1 MMKDIIAGR
10 LLDLPFVLG
19 ELVREKRLMQ
29 DDVDAVLSKPR
40 SAKEQALH
48 PLVYIA
54 SFELQDASNE
64 GQSLNRQVLAN
75 WLSTFSD
82 MPLYHINPLK
92 IKAATV
98 TQVMSFAFAKQH
110 KILAVEVHT
119 DHVVVATAQPF
130 KLDWMDNL
138 HHVLNKRIDLVVADP
153 FDIERFST
161 EFYTLAHSISGAS
174 QGIARG
180 GQQTLEAFMELGE
193 LKDPDAS
200 DKNIVTL
207 VDWLF
212 QYAFDQRASDIHI
225 EPRKEEGYI
234 RFRID
239 GVLHRVYDMP
249 IKPLIAMTSRIKTM
263 GRMNIAEKRKPQ
275 DGRLKTKTP
284 DGQEIDLRLSTIPTA
299 FGEKLVIRIFD
310 PDVLLKGFE
319 ELGLKQQDFD
329 HWKAMTSKPN
339 GIVLVTGP
347 TGSGKT
353 TTLYST
359 LKHLATP
366 EVNVCTIEDP
376 IEMIEDSFNQMQ
388 VHHAIGLDFAEGVR
402 ALLRQ
407 DPDIMMIC
415 EIRDKETAN
424 MAVQAAL
431 TGHLVL
437 STLHTNDSPSAIT
450 RLLEIGLPSYL
461 VKATLIGVMAQRLVR
476 TLCEAC
482 KAKADVDMDLWA
494 ELTAPFTI
502 KPPSQ
507 LYKPVGCLECRN
519 TGFKGRVG
527 IYEILLGG
535 DSVMS
540 SITDQTDIQQL
551 KKISIKEGMRPLR
564 ISGAQKVAAGL
575 TTIEE
580 VIRVAPQVMQ

>member
-54 SFELQDASNE
+54 SFELKDASNE
-64 GQSLNRQVLAN
+64 GQSLNRHVLAS

-92 IKAATV
+92 IKAAAV

-174 QGIARG
+174 QGIAGG

-407 DPDIMMIC
+407 DPDIMMIG

>member
-174 QGIARG
+174 QGIAGG

-407 DPDIMMIC
+407 DPDIMMIG

>member
-19 ELVREKRLMQ
+19 ELVREKRLRQ

-161 EFYTLAHSISGAS
+161 EFYTLAHSISGAI
-174 QGIARG
+174 QGIAGG

-407 DPDIMMIC
+407 DPDIMMIG

-527 IYEILLGG
+527 IYEILLGC

>member
-19 ELVREKRLMQ
+19 ELVREKRLRQ

-174 QGIARG
+174 QGIAGG

-407 DPDIMMIC
+407 DPDIMMIG
-415 EIRDKETAN
+415 EIRDKKTAN